1 MLCLKASC
9 LAAPSFALSPPA
21 VFVFTLSKVSMADY
35 FERLGKLILF
45 VEGEVSDVHMMEKET
60 PGLSYVCN
68 DQFVLIEDLNHPLPI
83 PFSSKGL
90 HHPQAWSSSIC
101 IDYNAPVLCFYE
113 IRQSEMKLQRSLVV
127 EGIRKVHLT
136 DEELIAL
143 REKEGNSVVL
153 EVYDWTTTVSTLE
166 LRQEIAIPVVQS
178 DSRTCDLAVNVS
190 GQMVLVVVN
199 AFLYVYI
206 KSHGQF
212 EYVGLSSFTQPIL
225 SIGFDLV
232 GRIVA
237 VTPDGIWSSPYTVR
251 LKKPLRDGKK
261 WITHCSLV
269 RLQALMDT
277 SVLELSS
284 SASISLIL
292 LRAIDHLEALFKM
305 AWKGVNP
312 IRLRLKQNWRWC
324 EEEEKVK
331 EVVEIRKF
339 LDAECRD
346 PISEAELIQFDKAF
360 QYVQIAEWDEE
371 ETERIRTIL
380 RILLWRK
387 KAIQTMDLDENA
399 LQYLLTLQLVAN
411 KLLPVD
417 SIPSSALLF
426 ASFSNSKDTL
436 VNEALTI
443 LAKARLGVPTTPL
456 ASPSLSVSS
465 PSTSSPLTPKSP
477 RSPASSAVS
486 QALNCN
492 PSDGLTACSD
502 RYRSLFTFTS
512 NRTHF
517 TFVPEAPTVTIR
529 EDEDMMQHITW
540 EDIRG
545 SGLVLWCR
553 SQSMYTKF
561 ALKIAVVC
569 SILRFISHRINIK
582 PPRILTR
589 LHCFMSL

>member
-1 MLCLKASC
+1 
-9 LAAPSFALSPPA
+9 
-21 VFVFTLSKVSMADY
+21 
-35 FERLGKLILF
+35 
-45 VEGEVSDVHMMEKET
+45 
-60 PGLSYVCN
+60 
-68 DQFVLIEDLNHPLPI
+68 
-83 PFSSKGL
+83 
-90 HHPQAWSSSIC
+90 
-101 IDYNAPVLCFYE
+101 
-113 IRQSEMKLQRSLVV
+113 
-127 EGIRKVHLT
+127 
-136 DEELIAL
+136 
-143 REKEGNSVVL
+143 
-153 EVYDWTTTVSTLE
+153 
-166 LRQEIAIPVVQS
+166 
-178 DSRTCDLAVNVS
+178 
-190 GQMVLVVVN
+190 
-199 AFLYVYI
+199 
-206 KSHGQF
+206 
-212 EYVGLSSFTQPIL
+212 
-225 SIGFDLV
+225 
-232 GRIVA
+232 
-237 VTPDGIWSSPYTVR
+237 
-251 LKKPLRDGKK
+251 
-261 WITHCSLV
+261 
-269 RLQALMDT
+269 
-277 SVLELSS
+277 
-284 SASISLIL
+284 
-292 LRAIDHLEALFKM
+292 
-305 AWKGVNP
+305 
-312 IRLRLKQNWRWC
+312 
-324 EEEEKVK
+324 
-331 EVVEIRKF
+331 
-339 LDAECRD
+339 
-346 PISEAELIQFDKAF
+346 
-360 QYVQIAEWDEE
+360 
-371 ETERIRTIL
+371 
-380 RILLWRK
+380 
-387 KAIQTMDLDENA
+387 MDLDENA

-569 SILRFISHRINIK
+569 SFLRFISHRINTK